1 MMGAVNDDAMRLREW
16 LHDHLE
22 RRACRAE
29 RSRALHRCDRRD
41 ACQRRAASSDVH
53 CYASPQLCRG
63 STDGPPR
70 QSRSCRHGLSLLQET
85 EKAWRLDTGDKTVW
99 LPKSQCELDVDPASG
114 HGTVTL
120 PEWLALEK
128 EII

>member
-1 MMGAVNDDAMRLREW
+1 MA
-16 LHDHLE
+16 
-22 RRACRAE
+22 RRANHD
-29 RSRALHRCDRRD
+29 LVDV
-41 ACQRRAASSDVH
+41 AC
-53 CYASPQLCRG
+53 
-63 STDGPPR
+63 
-70 QSRSCRHGLSLLQET
+70 SLLQET